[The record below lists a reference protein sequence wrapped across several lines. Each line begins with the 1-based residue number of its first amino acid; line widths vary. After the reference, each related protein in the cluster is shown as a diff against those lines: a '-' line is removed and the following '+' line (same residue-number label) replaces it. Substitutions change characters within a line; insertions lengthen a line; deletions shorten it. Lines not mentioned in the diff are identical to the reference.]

1 MRRNVHEAN
10 RRKENNRQDDPEV
23 KDCYFA
29 SSCSWTFN
37 APAEKLKLPRSLSN
51 TNTVKHGGVVSLQS
65 LVVVYSPL
73 VVLLDATSNLLLCRA
88 FPLGPPL
95 GGSL

>member
-29 SSCSWTFN
+29 SSCSWTF
-37 APAEKLKLPRSLSN
+37 APAEKLLPRSLSN
-51 TNTVKHGGVVSLQS
+51 TNTVKHCGVVSLQS

-88 FPLGPPL
+88 FFPP
-95 GGSL
+95 